1 MSAAEVVSEFLLVS
15 SAPWAMAWVRV
26 ITDLEVQLAIGTV
39 NSHANHLKTSFA
51 SDNLS
56 VGKMLV

>member
-1 MSAAEVVSEFLLVS
+1 MSAEVVSEFLLVS
-15 SAPWAMAWVRV
+15 STPWAMVWVGV
-26 ITDLEVQLAIGTV
+26 VMNLEVQLAIVTMY
-39 NSHANHLKTSFA
+39 SHANHLKTSFA

>member
-1 MSAAEVVSEFLLVS
+1 MSAEVLSEFLLVS
-15 SAPWAMAWVRV
+15 SAPWAMVRIGV
-26 ITDLEVQLAIGTV
+26 VMNFEVQLAIVTV
-39 NSHANHLKTSFA
+39 YSHANHLRTPFA